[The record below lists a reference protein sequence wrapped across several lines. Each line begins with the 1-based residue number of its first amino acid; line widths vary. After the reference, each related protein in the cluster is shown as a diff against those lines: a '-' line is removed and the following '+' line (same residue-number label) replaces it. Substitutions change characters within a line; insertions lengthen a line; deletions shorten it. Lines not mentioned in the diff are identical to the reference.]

1 MNSSSLD
8 GTSNTRIEEEE
19 EEEGLEIDLK
29 WPWAI
34 WSSNLPRTHESLPGH
49 QSYAN
54 LDDW

>member
-34 WSSNLPRTHESLPGH
+34 WSSNLPRTHEFLPGH